1 MNWVLSAEEREYWEG
16 IGPLSSEEEGE
27 KGQSKEEKK
36 KKRKKKKKKKKK
48 KRKEKKGQTRPPIG
62 SSATF
67 SVGLSCP
74 NLTGALQLGCSV
86 GKFRT
91 GTDG

>member
-48 KRKEKKGQTRPPIG
+48 KRKEKKVG